1 VQLFPEVAP
10 THIGWGVI
18 ECFGTLMGKG
28 HAWIVEKAGTLKE
41 FYIHLPGAPAC
52 TIDIEEE
59 RAERSTL

>member
-1 VQLFPEVAP
+1 
-10 THIGWGVI
+10 VI